1 MKLSLILLGALS
13 AACVGA
19 KKACVANKQIC
30 DEVVSKK
37 ECTKEQKK
45 ACPICKK
52 CVMCEDSA
60 TWARKETTCAKI
72 AEMTKKKA
80 KKQCKKKGKKDKTK
94 GKKSCPVACGKTLP
108 ETCESADAAATGAP
122 TDMPTDMPTDTP
134 TDMPTD
140 TPTDM
145 PTKPPTNMPT
155 DMPTKMPTNLPTRK
169 PTPAPTDAPDLVI
182 NWWASTLDHFA
193 AEDVSYGPGSASPG
207 VATIQLEWA
216 SVHDVWRFES
226 AAKMAACDFSGGEE
240 LVASTT
246 DGRYLVVGEPAH
258 NPLYLGC
265 SVSDHCTELDQKIAL
280 TYVKASPPTP
290 RPVMMLDDDV
300 DDCPSC
306 HFKPSPRPV
315 GVPVGGGEAEDEA
328 Y

>member
-19 KKACVANKQIC
+19 KKACVANKKIC

-37 ECTKEQKK
+37 ECTKKQKK

-60 TWARKETTCAKI
+60 TWKEKKKKTTCAEI
-72 AEMTKKKA
+72 AGMTEKKA
-80 KKQCKKKGKKDKTK
+80 KKECKKKGKKDKTK
-94 GKKSCPVACGKTLP
+94 GKDSCPIACGKVP
-108 ETCESADAAATGAP
+108 KSCESADAAATPAPVGAPTDTP
-122 TDMPTDMPTDTP
+122 TDMPTDMPTDPP
-134 TDMPTD
+134 TDP
-140 TPTDM
+140 
-145 PTKPPTNMPT
+145 
-155 DMPTKMPTNLPTRK
+155 PTNLPTAK

-182 NWWASTLDHFA
+182 NWWASDLDPFSTG
-193 AEDVSYGPGSASPG
+193 DVSYGPGSASPG

-265 SVSDHCTELDQKIAL
+265 SVSDHCTALDQKIAL
-280 TYVKASPPTP
+280 TYLKATP
-290 RPVMMLDDDV
+290 RPVMFADDDEV

-306 HFKPSPRPV
+306 FFQPSPRPV
-315 GVPVGGGEAEDEA
+315 SNDATGEAEDESS

>member
-19 KKACVANKQIC
+19 KKEACVANKKIC

-37 ECTKEQKK
+37 ECTKKQKK

-60 TWARKETTCAKI
+60 TWKKGKTTCAVI
-72 AEMTKKKA
+72 AGMTEKKA
-80 KKQCKKKGKKDKTK
+80 KKQCKKEGKKDKTK
-94 GKKSCPVACGKTLP
+94 GKVSCPVACGKVP
-108 ETCESADAAATGAP
+108 KSCESADAAATPAPVGAP
-122 TDMPTDMPTDTP
+122 TD
-134 TDMPTD
+134 
-140 TPTDM
+140 
-145 PTKPPTNMPT
+145 MPT

-265 SVSDHCTELDQKIAL
+265 SVSDHCTVLKQKIAL
-280 TYVKASPPTP
+280 TYVKATP
-290 RPVMMLDDDV
+290 RPVMFADDEEM

-306 HFKPSPRPV
+306 FFQPSPRPV

>member
-19 KKACVANKQIC
+19 KKACVANKKIC

-37 ECTKEQKK
+37 ECTKKQKK

-52 CVMCEDSA
+52 CDMCEDSA
-60 TWARKETTCAKI
+60 TWKAKKGKTTCAEI
-72 AEMTKKKA
+72 AGMTENKA
-80 KKQCKKKGKKDKTK
+80 KKECKKKGKKDKTK
-94 GKKSCPVACGKTLP
+94 GKDSCPVACGKVP
-108 ETCESADAAATGAP
+108 KSCESADAAAAPAPTDVP
-122 TDMPTDMPTDTP
+122 TDMPTDMPTDPP
-134 TDMPTD
+134 TDP
-140 TPTDM
+140 
-145 PTKPPTNMPT
+145 
-155 DMPTKMPTNLPTRK
+155 PTNLPTGK

-182 NWWASTLDHFA
+182 NWWASDLDPFSTG
-193 AEDVSYGPGSASPG
+193 DVSYGPGSAAPG

-265 SVSDHCTELDQKIAL
+265 SVSDHCTALNQKIAL
-280 TYVKASPPTP
+280 TYLKATP
-290 RPVMMLDDDV
+290 RPVMFADDDL

-306 HFKPSPRPV
+306 FFQPSPRPV
-315 GVPVGGGEAEDEA
+315 SNDATGEAEDESS